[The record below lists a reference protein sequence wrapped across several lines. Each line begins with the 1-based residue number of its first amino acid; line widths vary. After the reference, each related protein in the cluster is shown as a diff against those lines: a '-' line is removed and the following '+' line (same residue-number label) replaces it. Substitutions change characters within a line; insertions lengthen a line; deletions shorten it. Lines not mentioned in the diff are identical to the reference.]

1 MIAQE
6 LIDALQRGIKS
17 APQSQRGKRK
27 QLAVGR
33 EQRNREQRNREKHV
47 ETKKHRNKRTEQ
59 RKAELLLFARCF
71 FASFF
76 APAKKEEVMLTTDCF
91 T

>member
-1 MIAQE
+1 V
-6 LIDALQRGIKS
+6 S
-17 APQSQRGKRK
+17 AAYSQQK
-27 QLAVGR
+27 A
-33 EQRNREQRNREKHV
+33 
-47 ETKKHRNKRTEQ
+47 
-59 RKAELLLFARCF
+59 AELLLFARCF

>member
-1 MIAQE
+1 MMMIAQE

-27 QLAVGR
+27 QMADG
-33 EQRNREQRNREKHV
+33 REQRNREKHV
-47 ETKKHRNKRTEQ
+47 ESKKHRNKRTEQ